1 MFLKKIIQNKI
12 TFKSILLIQFF
23 FLSTLSFA
31 ESTCQITTTAIQK
44 ASQIRG
50 LKQKFKVPCELHNQD
65 EVRKFIQGEVDK
77 QTNTEKFTNEE
88 YSLKFITFLP
98 KDFDYRKTI
107 VELYTTQI
115 GGYYN
120 PETKQYVMAA
130 WLPEIMQEPI
140 AVHELTHALQDQYYD
155 LTKLTDTKKM
165 TTDEALAVQALIEGD
180 ATVVM
185 TDFSMRGLG
194 KELKDTPNVES
205 FMMQNVLGMGLT
217 AGLANVPETIKFS
230 MLFPYTSG
238 MRFAHALLRKGDYKE
253 IDKAFD
259 VNALPRSTQEIL
271 HPEMYK
277 GERAPKNYYDEAG
290 SGGKKEYLYRDTM
303 GEFIISSILS
313 QANDPKL
320 SSEIASGWVDDI
332 VEKKKNDV
340 GSDVWSWKTTWKD
353 AKHAQMFYEA
363 FKKCDLKQKHGTPSF
378 TRHVGEPKGVEVV
391 IEGL

>member
-1 MFLKKIIQNKI
+1 MKNFIFFIFLLVSEI
-12 TFKSILLIQFF
+12 SIAD
-23 FLSTLSFA
+23 T
-31 ESTCQITTTAIQK
+31 TCQITTSAIQK

-50 LKQKFKVPCELHNQD
+50 LKQKFRVPCELHNQD

-77 QTNTEKFTNEE
+77 QTNTEKFNNEE
-88 YSLKFITFLP
+88 YTLKFITFLP

-107 VELYTTQI
+107 VDLYTTQI

-140 AVHELTHALQDQYYD
+140 AVHELTHALQDQYYN

-185 TDFSMRGLG
+185 TDFSIRGLG
-194 KELKDTPNVES
+194 KTLKDSPDVES

-217 AGLANVPETIKFS
+217 AGLTNVPETIKYS

-277 GERAPKNYYDEAG
+277 GERKPKDYYADEG
-290 SGGKKEYLYRDTM
+290 ITEKKEYLYRDTM
-303 GEFIISSILS
+303 GEFVISSILS

-320 SSEIASGWVDDI
+320 SSEIASGWVDDV
-332 VEKKKNDV
+332 VEKKRNQD
-340 GSDVWSWKTTWKD
+340 GSDAWSWKTTWKD

-363 FKKCDLKQKHGTPSF
+363 FNKCDLKQKQPGTPSF
-378 TRHVGEPKGVEVV
+378 TRHVGRPQGVEVV
-391 IEGL
+391 IKGL